1 MVMYR
6 EMITTQDQA
15 LCHLFLHCCL
25 RDGKF
30 TPAEIDAVAGKY
42 VALGLQ
48 KELNFKNETR
58 SYQSYRDSISDESG
72 YLKYLVDL
80 IRPVNE
86 LALYSYCVELVISD
100 DELSVEEEK
109 LLEHIA
115 DVLDIDAIKQ
125 ENIKSLVVQRKAVE
139 TEKFF

>member
-1 MVMYR
+1 MYR

-58 SYQSYRDSISDESG
+58 SYQSYRDSITDESG

-80 IRPVNE
+80 IQPVNE

-139 TEKFF
+139 TEKIF